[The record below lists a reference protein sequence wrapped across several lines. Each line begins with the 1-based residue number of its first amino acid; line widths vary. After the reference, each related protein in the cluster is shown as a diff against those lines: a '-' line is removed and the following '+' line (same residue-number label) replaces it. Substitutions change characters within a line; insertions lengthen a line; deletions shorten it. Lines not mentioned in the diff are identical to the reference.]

1 MKGNILFGSAL
12 DFSRHAVNY
21 LHKCKRQHGD
31 IFTIRL
37 LNYHLTIIM
46 DPHCYEAVSREK
58 NFDFDP
64 IQKQVNWNV
73 FSYVLHNPKKMLKE
87 TSKTV
92 KGELLV
98 QSISAY
104 LVNLNVAMDALVKV
118 VSQKSDSVESPQIWN
133 SEGLARFVAST
144 AFDSIF
150 NTVFGRDDQH
160 PFNANTIFSNFEIFH
175 KYFNYLWLGFPL
187 GLFSKAA
194 KALQQLL
201 MSPDSHQLL
210 ERADLSAYMRRAI
223 ELMKEQGQ
231 TEADIKSHSLV
242 YLHVNYNTFRLCV
255 WTLNNILENDEAL
268 KELRNEID
276 DFFSHRFDQKTNKI
290 RLEIKDLDALPILGG
305 CRFSDPAN
313 LICRLK
319 L

>member
-12 DFSRHAVNY
+12 DFSKQAVNY
-21 LHKCKRQHGD
+21 LHKCKKQHGD

-46 DPHCYEAVSREK
+46 DPHCYETVSREK

-92 KGELLV
+92 RGELLV
-98 QSISAY
+98 QSISSY
-104 LVNLNVAMDALVKV
+104 VTNLNVAMDALVES
-118 VSQKSDSVESPQIWN
+118 VSHKSYRPTVESPQTWN
-133 SEGLARFVAST
+133 SEGLGRFVAIT

-160 PFNANTIFSNFEIFH
+160 PFNAETVFSNFEIFH

-187 GLFSKAA
+187 SLFSKGA
-194 KALQQLL
+194 KALNQLL
-201 MSPDSHQLL
+201 MSPDSCQLL
-210 ERADLSAYMRRAI
+210 DRPDLSTYMRTAI
-223 ELMKEQGQ
+223 EIMKEQCQ
-231 TEADIKSHSLV
+231 TEADIKGHNLV
-242 YLHVNYNTFRLCV
+242 YLHVNYNTFRLCF
-255 WTLNNILENDEAL
+255 WTLNNILENEEAF
-268 KELRNEID
+268 KELRKEID
-276 DFFSHRFDQKTNKI
+276 GILTDRFDPKINKS
-290 RLEIKDLDALPILGG
+290 RLRIKDLDTLPILGENTG
-305 CRFSDPAN
+305 FPV
-313 LICRLK
+313 L
-319 L
+319 